1 MTNAP
6 FTDDQLAA
14 AGGQVQ
20 PPPLGTGPDA
30 DQLADK
36 AAAGSATEV
45 DVRALLAQMQAQQE
59 ALAAEVARLR
69 GSQAPQGEHPLVST
83 ATAARDLI
91 AQHFDRGG
99 KGDAAA
105 IGRLADDLVDASGNA
120 VESGDTGPA
129 RQVARKLEVELNRV
143 HPGPGD
149 HHYFKNALALVGY
162 HYPIAADTV
171 TEAKPSNATAISG
184 GAPAK
189 VVAGSVTG

>member
-69 GSQAPQGEHPLVST
+69 GSQAPQGEHPLSPPRPPRVTSSRSTST
-83 ATAARDLI
+83 AAAKAMRP
-91 AQHFDRGG
+91 R
-99 KGDAAA
+99 
-105 IGRLADDLVDASGNA
+105 
-120 VESGDTGPA
+120 
-129 RQVARKLEVELNRV
+129 
-143 HPGPGD
+143 
-149 HHYFKNALALVGY
+149 
-162 HYPIAADTV
+162 
-171 TEAKPSNATAISG
+171 SG
-184 GAPAK
+184 G
-189 VVAGSVTG
+189 